1 MGVLPHIIWA
11 PSSRSSC
18 CLLPQLPLCVPRP
31 TQLSPTPR
39 ATTFPTP
46 TALHSPTPQ
55 PRPLSSP
62 MPTLLS
68 STPPLLDART
78 RPVPWCLVPTV
89 VLFPSESQLLLLLQ
103 LLLSP
108 LWRRQGRR
116 GKLRLKPKPIQK
128 PRPMPG
134 ISTALTATGPM
145 ATATLP
151 TAMLLTHTPV
161 TTAGRRGRRP
171 LRLMLMLRLLP
182 RPTLGC
188 CMAATVFLMA
198 ATTATATTT
207 PPMPTLEAAATTL
220 VVLSPVPP
228 ADKKKRRCQQKI
240 KIDSW
245 NHVLISP
252 FMFTQRVCQNTE
264 I

>member
-1 MGVLPHIIWA
+1 MG
-11 PSSRSSC
+11 
-18 CLLPQLPLCVPRP
+18 
-31 TQLSPTPR
+31 
-39 ATTFPTP
+39 
-46 TALHSPTPQ
+46 
-55 PRPLSSP
+55 
-62 MPTLLS
+62 
-68 STPPLLDART
+68 LLDART

-116 GKLRLKPKPIQK
+116 GKLRLMPK

-161 TTAGRRGRRP
+161 TTATTGLAITTATTAGRRGRRP

-220 VVLSPVPP
+220 VVLSPVP
-228 ADKKKRRCQQKI
+228 
-240 KIDSW
+240 
-245 NHVLISP
+245 
-252 FMFTQRVCQNTE
+252 
-264 I
+264 

>member
-1 MGVLPHIIWA
+1 MG
-11 PSSRSSC
+11 
-18 CLLPQLPLCVPRP
+18 
-31 TQLSPTPR
+31 
-39 ATTFPTP
+39 
-46 TALHSPTPQ
+46 
-55 PRPLSSP
+55 
-62 MPTLLS
+62 S

-116 GKLRLKPKPIQK
+116 GKPRL
-128 PRPMPG
+128 MPG

-161 TTAGRRGRRP
+161 TTATTGLAITTATTAGRRGRRP

-188 CMAATVFLMA
+188 RMAATVFLMA

-220 VVLSPVPP
+220 VVLSPV
-228 ADKKKRRCQQKI
+228 
-240 KIDSW
+240 
-245 NHVLISP
+245 
-252 FMFTQRVCQNTE
+252 
-264 I
+264 

>member
-1 MGVLPHIIWA
+1 MGIVLPHIIWA

-31 TQLSPTPR
+31 TQLSATPR

-62 MPTLLS
+62 TPTLLS

-89 VLFPSESQLLLLLQ
+89 ALFPSESQLLLLLQ

-128 PRPMPG
+128 PKPKPG
-134 ISTALTATGPM
+134 FSTALTATGPT

-161 TTAGRRGRRP
+161 TTATTGLATTTATTAGRRGRRS
-171 LRLMLMLRLLP
+171 LRLMLRLLP

-207 PPMPTLEAAATTL
+207 
-220 VVLSPVPP
+220 
-228 ADKKKRRCQQKI
+228 
-240 KIDSW
+240 
-245 NHVLISP
+245 
-252 FMFTQRVCQNTE
+252 
-264 I
+264 

>member
-1 MGVLPHIIWA
+1 MGIVLPHIIWA

-62 MPTLLS
+62 
-68 STPPLLDART
+68 
-78 RPVPWCLVPTV
+78 
-89 VLFPSESQLLLLLQ
+89 
-103 LLLSP
+103 
-108 LWRRQGRR
+108 
-116 GKLRLKPKPIQK
+116 
-128 PRPMPG
+128 
-134 ISTALTATGPM
+134 
-145 ATATLP
+145 
-151 TAMLLTHTPV
+151 
-161 TTAGRRGRRP
+161 
-171 LRLMLMLRLLP
+171 
-182 RPTLGC
+182 
-188 CMAATVFLMA
+188 
-198 ATTATATTT
+198 T

-220 VVLSPVPP
+220 VVLSPVLP
-228 ADKKKRRCQQKI
+228 ADKKKRRCQQNI

-264 I
+264 IEKGSIKKKK

>member
-1 MGVLPHIIWA
+1 MG
-11 PSSRSSC
+11 
-18 CLLPQLPLCVPRP
+18 
-31 TQLSPTPR
+31 
-39 ATTFPTP
+39 TFPTP

-62 MPTLLS
+62 TPTLLS

-89 VLFPSESQLLLLLQ
+89 VLFPSESQLLPLLQ

-134 ISTALTATGPM
+134 ISTALTATGPS

-161 TTAGRRGRRP
+161 TTATTGLATTTATTAGRRGRRP
-171 LRLMLMLRLLP
+171 LRLMLRLLP

-207 PPMPTLEAAATTL
+207 PPMPTLEAAVTTL

-228 ADKKKRRCQQKI
+228 ADKKKRRCQQNI

-252 FMFTQRVCQNTE
+252 SCSPKEFVKTLK
-264 I
+264 

>member
-1 MGVLPHIIWA
+1 MGIVLPHIIWA

-62 MPTLLS
+62 TPTLLW
-68 STPPLLDART
+68 STPPLLDA
-78 RPVPWCLVPTV
+78 
-89 VLFPSESQLLLLLQ
+89 S
-103 LLLSP
+103 
-108 LWRRQGRR
+108 
-116 GKLRLKPKPIQK
+116 
-128 PRPMPG
+128 
-134 ISTALTATGPM
+134 
-145 ATATLP
+145 LP

-161 TTAGRRGRRP
+161 TTATTGLATTTVTMAGRRGRRP
-171 LRLMLMLRLLP
+171 LRLMLRLLP

-188 CMAATVFLMA
+188 CMVATVFLMA

-220 VVLSPVPP
+220 VVLSP
-228 ADKKKRRCQQKI
+228 
-240 KIDSW
+240 
-245 NHVLISP
+245 
-252 FMFTQRVCQNTE
+252 
-264 I
+264 